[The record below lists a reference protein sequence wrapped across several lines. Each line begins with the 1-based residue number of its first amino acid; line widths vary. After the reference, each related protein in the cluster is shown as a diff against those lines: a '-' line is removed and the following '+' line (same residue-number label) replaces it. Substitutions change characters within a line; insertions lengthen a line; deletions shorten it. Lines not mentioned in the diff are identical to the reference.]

1 VSCVLCVQQ
10 PDLVDHATASLV
22 QAEDVRDPFID
33 PSAEVMEPAGPGR
46 ATPVPASSAQPE
58 EDVDVAAEVVDP
70 VTDGPAPVSQT
81 KPDEI
86 VQAETVTAKLFYGTK
101 RKEPVKVNSQRLY
114 KRERKIP
121 NRFQK

>member
-1 VSCVLCVQQ
+1 MSCVLCVHQL
-10 PDLVDHATASLV
+10 DLVDHATASLV
-22 QAEDVRDPFID
+22 QAEDVRDPLID
-33 PSAEVMEPAGPGR
+33 PSAEVMEPADPGR
-46 ATPVPASSAQPE
+46 ATPVSASPAQP

-70 VTDGPAPVSQT
+70 ITDGPAPVSQT